1 VRKYN
6 LCVTQK
12 RYIGVSGKTDFNILK
27 EDITFLNLQKGEV
40 TLMQL
45 NEIYNK
51 FGFIFIGSSGKFKGI
66 KKEKKN

>member
-1 VRKYN
+1 MTVRYERK
-6 LCVTQK
+6 L
-12 RYIGVSGKTDFNILK
+12 
-27 EDITFLNLQKGEV
+27 EEITFLNLQKGEV

-66 KKEKKN
+66 RKEKKN

>member
-1 VRKYN
+1 MTVRYERK
-6 LCVTQK
+6 L
-12 RYIGVSGKTDFNILK
+12 

-66 KKEKKN
+66 KNCYKNRFYFVFL

>member
-1 VRKYN
+1 MTVRYERK
-6 LCVTQK
+6 L
-12 RYIGVSGKTDFNILK
+12 

-66 KKEKKN
+66 KKEKKNSSATI

>member
-1 VRKYN
+1 MTVRYERK
-6 LCVTQK
+6 L
-12 RYIGVSGKTDFNILK
+12 

-45 NEIYNK
+45 IEIYNK